1 MSFPG
6 EGLLSGVV
14 SGALAYKGAKE
25 ANKANLKIAREQ
37 MGFQERMSNTAY
49 QRTIADMQA
58 AGINPML
65 AYMQGG
71 ASSPG
76 GASAEMKN
84 ELSGAV
90 NSAVEARRASAEL
103 ANLKKQNAN
112 IDSQTALNKMLT
124 EQAQAQ
130 TGKTSSDT
138 VRSWVDTVGDK
149 AKDLLPWL
157 MFLLKRGKGK
167 VPF

>member
-1 MSFPG
+1 MFG
-6 EGLLSGVV
+6 EGII
-14 SGALAYKGAKE
+14 SGAVGGALNYFGARE
-25 ANKANLKIAREQ
+25 ANRANLKIAREQ

-49 QRTIADMQA
+49 QRTVADMQA

-76 GASAEMKN
+76 GASATMQN

-90 NSAVEARRASAEL
+90 SSAVEARRASAEL

-112 IDSQTALNKMLT
+112 IDSQTELNKMLAQ
-124 EQAQAQ
+124 QARAQ
-130 TGKTSSDT
+130 SGKTGVDT
-138 VRSWVDTVGDK
+138 VKSVVDTVGT
-149 AKDLLPWL
+149 ASKDILPWL
-157 MFLLKRGKGK
+157 LLLGKKLITKGRG
-167 VPF
+167 